1 MLKTVGKKTAIGLAA
16 AGIATTGT
24 FSTLYVAESFMKN
37 QQSQYTFAEINR
49 LINSLPALADESKMT
64 EAELIAHLQGK
75 IDESGQDLHSVLIDH
90 ISTNLGNV
98 NQSIQNSEESHEL
111 LKNEVQR
118 QTEAFQKQ
126 LDLMKS
132 GMVGVH
138 DLNYYAD
145 ALSKF
150 AGQSQLD
157 GTIARVESLEV
168 DRTKLLADN
177 AEAKT
182 KVAAISTTVGDNTTG
197 LVKEINDLV
206 TWSTDV
212 ATKMIDYNTSS
223 LKATNALA
231 ESNELAITRI
241 EADMTAALAKIAL
254 VAKNADQ
261 NTDGVIGLQAEIT
274 KINAALAANGLSMT
288 AMDNS
293 IGTLE
298 NAVEVIQDE
307 AAKVNAWMAQY
318 EIIVADAIA
327 SNTVAHAAFKAEMDA
342 FKAEFATFA
351 TNSDSEFKKVKDSIA
366 LVDKNLNDLA
376 VIVNQNKTKIADLE
390 NLVASTNKKA
400 MEEIATLKQLLADNS
415 ALIKDNSDK
424 LLAVDTEL
432 THFKDSIALV
442 QQTIKDL
449 EKDIADFQRGLDAT
463 NKTVGKIL
471 NTLDGLILEMDA
483 AELRLRK
490 AEDRLDVLEKAT
502 INAGNGSI
510 DVLTQKTALAAG
522 GLGNGHAN
530 RFILPT
536 DWKKYETFTIT
547 GNGHGWNGE
556 GVIVTNTLSFNS
568 AWFDNPSPWGDY
580 LVVKFFT
587 NVLGEYSIGLNFKEG
602 SIYYG
607 SASYTTNFSINRL
620 VGSYKV

>member
-98 NQSIQNSEESHEL
+98 NQSIQNSEESHDL
-111 LKNEVQR
+111 LKNEVKR

-241 EADMTAALAKIAL
+241 EADMTAALTKIAL

-432 THFKDSIALV
+432 GHFKDSITLV
-442 QQTIKDL
+442 EQTIKDL

-502 INAGNGSI
+502 IKAGNGSI
-510 DVLTQKTALAAG
+510 DVLTQKPALAAG

-547 GNGHGWNGE
+547 GHGNGWNGE